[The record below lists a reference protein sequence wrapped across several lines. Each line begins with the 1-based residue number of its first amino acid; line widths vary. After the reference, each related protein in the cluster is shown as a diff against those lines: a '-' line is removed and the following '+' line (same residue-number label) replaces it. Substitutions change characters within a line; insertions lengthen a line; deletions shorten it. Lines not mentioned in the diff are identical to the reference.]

1 MSASLSDRGRG
12 RGRCRCSRRR
22 RRRRRRRPRR
32 RRGRHS
38 SSAAACLL
46 AGWLAGV
53 LSPRAASVLDRLL
66 ATSPAWAHLVPC
78 RCGAAAIV
86 LQYIQASV
94 PALLRAQR
102 SWGS

>member
-1 MSASLSDRGRG
+1 MVVVVVVALAVAVAVVVVVVVVAVVTRALLRL
-12 RGRCRCSRRR
+12 
-22 RRRRRRRPRR
+22 
-32 RRGRHS
+32 
-38 SSAAACLL
+38 ACWL